1 MEAEKSKRRREI
13 CQDSKFRI
21 AVENGDIMANTES
34 EKRQLRA
41 QIERAKSTIM
51 GLEETLDRNP
61 NDRSAKEE
69 LRRQKQQLQGLRDEL
84 NS

>member
-1 MEAEKSKRRREI
+1 
-13 CQDSKFRI
+13 
-21 AVENGDIMANTES
+21 MANTES